1 MLEKRTVVQALTTF
15 LSNSYLQGFTQGK
28 IFTGPSK
35 QLCLPGLNCY
45 SCPGALGACPLGSL
59 QAVLGQ
65 RNFSFSFY
73 LVGFFLLVGSL
84 CGRFICGWLC
94 PFGWVQDL
102 LHKIPF
108 VPKLRQLPGE
118 RYWRLLRYLLLLVF
132 VLLLPLLVVDII
144 GQGSPWFCTY
154 ICPAGTLMAGI
165 PLVVAN
171 EGIRSAVGW
180 LFVWKSFILVGILV
194 LAVIIYRP
202 FCRYLCPLGAIYG
215 WFNPLAIYRYR
226 IDPAKCTHC
235 GACQVACPLA
245 IATYRSPN
253 SSDCVRCGKCKAACP
268 TQAIS

>member
-94 PFGWVQDL
+94 PFGWVQD
-102 LHKIPF
+102 
-108 VPKLRQLPGE
+108 
-118 RYWRLLRYLLLLVF
+118 
-132 VLLLPLLVVDII
+132 
-144 GQGSPWFCTY
+144 
-154 ICPAGTLMAGI
+154 
-165 PLVVAN
+165 
-171 EGIRSAVGW
+171 
-180 LFVWKSFILVGILV
+180 
-194 LAVIIYRP
+194 
-202 FCRYLCPLGAIYG
+202 
-215 WFNPLAIYRYR
+215 
-226 IDPAKCTHC
+226 
-235 GACQVACPLA
+235 
-245 IATYRSPN
+245 
-253 SSDCVRCGKCKAACP
+253 
-268 TQAIS
+268 